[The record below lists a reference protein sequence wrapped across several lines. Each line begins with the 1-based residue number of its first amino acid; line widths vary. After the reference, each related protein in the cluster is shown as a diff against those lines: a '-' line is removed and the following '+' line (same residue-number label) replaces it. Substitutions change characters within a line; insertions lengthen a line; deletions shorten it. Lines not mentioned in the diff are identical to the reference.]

1 MRQKQPGYLKKD
13 ARLFIMR
20 SFMSVFTISEAEKL
34 ISSTEAPYVFFCKQK
49 NYRLSGFTD
58 FDHKSD
64 IVIIASGSNMR
75 DWDEFSASIADIF
88 SFPSYY
94 GKNWD
99 AMDDCLTDLS
109 WMEFKR
115 FFLIIPNA
123 EKIFIREPKEFDTF
137 LDVLKITGEYWGT
150 PVNDG
155 EWWDRGAIPF
165 HTMLVYADDVKPK
178 INLPEMVL

>member
-1 MRQKQPGYLKKD
+1 MPE
-13 ARLFIMR
+13 IN
-20 SFMSVFTISEAEKL
+20 ISEAEKV
-34 ISSTEAPYVFFCKQK
+34 INSTEDPYVFFCKQK

-58 FDHKSD
+58 FDRNSD
-64 IVIIASGSNMR
+64 KVIISSGSHMR
-75 DWDEFSASIADIF
+75 DWDEFSSTIADIF

-99 AMDDCLTDLS
+99 AMLDCIRDLE
-109 WMEFKR
+109 WLEFKR
-115 FFLIIPNA
+115 FFVIIPNA

-137 LDVLKITGEYWGT
+137 LDVFKITGRHWGT